1 MASCQPP
8 EDGLELS
15 PASTVPATS
24 RSVRLR
30 RREFAAAPEAPFA
43 DDLLDREE
51 HVKGFC
57 SLLTGA
63 ETPFVVSLDG
73 SWGTGKTAFVKMCA
87 AWLRSEA
94 ENSQQPVDV
103 VEFNAWTEG
112 YSRSALTDLVD
123 AVTIH
128 IANPRVEALKQIAKD
143 LLIGGAEAASGGALK
158 HLFEKSDSLRT
169 TVARF
174 KASLE
179 DLAHRNRGRLIVF
192 VDELDRCRP
201 DYALDVLETVRHLF
215 DVPGVC
221 VVLATNREA
230 LDQSVRSLYGPAQD
244 GERYMRR
251 FVDQAVR
258 LPSLSDD
265 QITAYLRHLYEE
277 TGLSARFID
286 EGQSTAIFEL
296 FIASEA
302 RAPRDIEQAVHRV
315 AVVLAS
321 IPAAQSGLQASN
333 PFGVWD
339 QAAMT
344 MLMLRAV
351 DRDSYE
357 RFTNGQADACDIGQA
372 LRSERLLP
380 LVTGRGASLTG
391 EERRH
396 HNQSVR
402 AQMQAALLMCCRGG
416 SLPAAIIHEEH
427 LQDRMKQNM
436 PSDYV
441 EQVWKAY
448 HRLRSAVMA
457 HGPDIDRLSAIIE
470 MTAFDPAAGTS
481 T

>member
-1 MASCQPP
+1 M
-8 EDGLELS
+8 
-15 PASTVPATS
+15 
-24 RSVRLR
+24 
-30 RREFAAAPEAPFA
+30 
-43 DDLLDREE
+43 
-51 HVKGFC
+51 
-57 SLLTGA
+57 LTGA

-73 SWGTGKTAFVKMCA
+73 GWGTGKTAFVKMCA
-87 AWLRSEA
+87 AWLRSED

-112 YSRSALTDLVD
+112 YSGSALADLVD
-123 AVTIH
+123 AVTSR
-128 IANPRVEALKQIAKD
+128 IANAKVEALKQAVKA
-143 LLIGGAEAASGGALK
+143 LLIGGAEAATGVALK
-158 HLFEKSDSLRT
+158 HLLEESDSPRK
-169 TVARF
+169 TVAKF
-174 KASLE
+174 KASLK
-179 DLAHRNRGRLIVF
+179 DLARRNSGRLIVF

-201 DYALDVLETVRHLF
+201 DYALDVLENVRHLF

-258 LPSLSDD
+258 LPDLSDD

-277 TGLSARFID
+277 TGLSERLTD
-286 EGQSTAIFEL
+286 DRHTKAIFEL

-315 AVVLAS
+315 AAVLAS
-321 IPAAQSGLQASN
+321 IPAAQSDLRASN

-344 MLMLRAV
+344 LLMLRAV
-351 DRDSYE
+351 DRDSYDG
-357 RFTNGQADACDIGQA
+357 FTNGRADACDVGQA
-372 LRSERLLP
+372 LRSERLVP
-380 LVTGRGASLTG
+380 LVTERGISLTD

-396 HNQSVR
+396 HHQSVR
-402 AQMQAALLMCCRGG
+402 AQMQAVLLMCCRGG
-416 SLPAAIIHEEH
+416 SRPASINYREH
-427 LQDRMKQNM
+427 IRSRMNQDM

-441 EQVWKAY
+441 DKVWAA
-448 HRLRSAVMA
+448 HDRLSPDAVKNW
-457 HGPDIDRLSAIIE
+457 PDIDRLVAIIE
-470 MTAFDPAAGTS
+470 MTAFDPAASTS

>member
-1 MASCQPP
+1 M
-8 EDGLELS
+8 
-15 PASTVPATS
+15 
-24 RSVRLR
+24 
-30 RREFAAAPEAPFA
+30 
-43 DDLLDREE
+43 
-51 HVKGFC
+51 
-57 SLLTGA
+57 LTGA
-63 ETPFVVSLDG
+63 ETPFGVSLDG
-73 SWGTGKTAFVKMCA
+73 GWGTGKTAFVKMCA
-87 AWLRSEA
+87 AWLRSED

-112 YSRSALTDLVD
+112 YSGSALADLVD
-123 AVTIH
+123 AVTSR
-128 IANPRVEALKQIAKD
+128 IANAKVEALKQAVKA
-143 LLIGGAEAASGGALK
+143 LLIGGAEAATGVTLK
-158 HLFEKSDSLRT
+158 HLLEESDSPRK
-169 TVARF
+169 TVAKF
-174 KASLE
+174 KASLK

-258 LPSLSDD
+258 LPDLSDD

-277 TGLSARFID
+277 TGLSERLTD
-286 EGQSTAIFEL
+286 DRHTKAIFEL

-302 RAPRDIEQAVHRV
+302 RAPRDIDQAVHRV
-315 AVVLAS
+315 AAVLAS
-321 IPAAQSGLQASN
+321 IPAAQSDLRASN
-333 PFGVWD
+333 PFGVWA
-339 QAAMT
+339 QAALT
-344 MLMLRAV
+344 LLMLRSV
-351 DRDSYE
+351 DRDSYDG
-357 RFTNGQADACDIGQA
+357 FTNGRADACDVGQA
-372 LRSERLLP
+372 LRSERLVP
-380 LVTGRGASLTG
+380 LVTERGVSLTD

-402 AQMQAALLMCCRGG
+402 AQMQAVLLMCRRGG
-416 SLPAAIIHEEH
+416 SLPSAIIREEYI
-427 LQDRMKQNM
+427 QDRMKQNM

-448 HRLRSAVMA
+448 NRLRPTAMA
-457 HGPDIDRLSAIIE
+457 HGPDIDRLAAIIE
-470 MTAFDPAAGTS
+470 MTAFDPAASTS

>member
-1 MASCQPP
+1 M
-8 EDGLELS
+8 
-15 PASTVPATS
+15 
-24 RSVRLR
+24 RLR
-30 RREFAAAPEAPFA
+30 RREFAATPEAPFA
-43 DDLLDREE
+43 DDLLNREE

-57 SLLTGA
+57 GMLTGA

-73 SWGTGKTAFVKMCA
+73 GWGTGKTAFVKMCA

-94 ENSQQPVDV
+94 ESSQQPVDV
-103 VEFNAWTEG
+103 VEFNAWIEG
-112 YSRSALTDLVD
+112 YSGSARADLVD
-123 AVTIH
+123 AVTSQIV
-128 IANPRVEALKQIAKD
+128 NPKVEALKQVVTD

-158 HLFEKSDSLRT
+158 HLFKKSDSLRA
-169 TVARF
+169 TVAKF

-179 DLAHRNRGRLIVF
+179 DLAHCNRGRLIVF

-286 EGQSTAIFEL
+286 EGHTKAIFEL
-296 FIASEA
+296 FVASEA

-321 IPAAQSGLQASN
+321 IPTAQPDLRASN
-333 PFGVWD
+333 LFAVWD

-344 MLMLRAV
+344 LLMLRAV
-351 DRDSYE
+351 DRDSYA
-357 RFTNGQADACDIGQA
+357 RFTNGRADACDAGQA
-372 LRSERLLP
+372 LRSERLVP
-380 LVTGRGASLTG
+380 FVTERGVSLTG

-396 HNQSVR
+396 HDRSIR
-402 AQMQAALLMCCRGG
+402 AQMQAVLLLCSRDG
-416 SLPAAIIHEEH
+416 SRPASIDYREDI
-427 LQDRMKQNM
+427 QTRMKQNM
-436 PSDYV
+436 PSDHV
-441 EQVWKAY
+441 DEVWRAY
-448 HRLRSAVMA
+448 DLFRPHLMRCW
-457 HGPDIDRLSAIIE
+457 PDIDRLAAIIE
-470 MTAFDPAAGTS
+470 MTALDPAASTS

>member
-1 MASCQPP
+1 MPSCRTP
-8 EDGLELS
+8 EDGLEL
-15 PASTVPATS
+15 PTLKAVPAIS
-24 RSVRLR
+24 RAVRLR
-30 RREFAAAPEAPFA
+30 RRGFGATPTAPFA

-57 SLLTGA
+57 GMLAGA

-112 YSRSALTDLVD
+112 YSRSARADLVD
-123 AVTIH
+123 AVTSH
-128 IANPRVEALKQIAKD
+128 IANPKVEALKQVAKD

-158 HLFEKSDSLRT
+158 HLFEKSDSHRT
-169 TVARF
+169 TVAKF

-179 DLAHRNRGRLIVF
+179 DLARRNRGRLVVF

-258 LPSLSDD
+258 LPDLSDE

-277 TGLSARFID
+277 TGLSARLTD
-286 EGQSTAIFEL
+286 DRHTTAIFEL

-315 AVVLAS
+315 AAVLAS
-321 IPAAQSGLQASN
+321 IPAAQRNLRTDN

-344 MLMLRAV
+344 LLMLRAV
-351 DRDSYE
+351 DRDSYD
-357 RFTNGQADACDIGQA
+357 RFTNGRADACDAGQA
-372 LRSERLLP
+372 LRSERLVP
-380 LVTGRGASLTG
+380 LVTERGVSLTD

-396 HNQSVR
+396 HDRLIR
-402 AQMQAALLMCCRGG
+402 AQMQAVLLLCSRDG
-416 SLPAAIIHEEH
+416 SLPASIDYREDI
-427 LQDRMKQNM
+427 QTRMKQNM
-436 PSDYV
+436 PSDHV
-441 EQVWKAY
+441 DEVWRAY
-448 HRLRSAVMA
+448 DFFRPHSMSCW
-457 HGPDIDRLSAIIE
+457 PDIDRLAAIIE
-470 MTAFDPAAGTS
+470 MTAFDPAASTS

>member
-1 MASCQPP
+1 M
-8 EDGLELS
+8 
-15 PASTVPATS
+15 
-24 RSVRLR
+24 
-30 RREFAAAPEAPFA
+30 
-43 DDLLDREE
+43 
-51 HVKGFC
+51 
-57 SLLTGA
+57 
-63 ETPFVVSLDG
+63 
-73 SWGTGKTAFVKMCA
+73 
-87 AWLRSEA
+87 
-94 ENSQQPVDV
+94 
-103 VEFNAWTEG
+103 
-112 YSRSALTDLVD
+112 D
-123 AVTIH
+123 AVTSH
-128 IANPRVEALKQIAKD
+128 IANPKVEALKQVAKD

-158 HLFEKSDSLRT
+158 HLFEKSDSHRT
-169 TVARF
+169 TVAKF

-179 DLAHRNRGRLIVF
+179 DLARRNRGRLVVF

-215 DVPGVC
+215 DVPGIC
-221 VVLATNREA
+221 VALATNREA

-277 TGLSARFID
+277 TGLSERFID
-286 EGQSTAIFEL
+286 EGHTKAIFES

-315 AVVLAS
+315 VVVLAS
-321 IPAAQSGLQASN
+321 VPAAQSKLRASN

-344 MLMLRAV
+344 LLMLRTV
-351 DRDSYE
+351 DRDSYD
-357 RFTNGQADACDIGQA
+357 RFTNGQADACDVGQA
-372 LRSERLLP
+372 LRSERLVP
-380 LVTGRGASLTG
+380 LVTARGVSLTD

-396 HNQSVR
+396 HDRSIR
-402 AQMQAALLMCCRGG
+402 AQMQAVLLMCCRGG
-416 SLPAAIIHEEH
+416 SLPSAIIREEH
-427 LQDRMKQNM
+427 TQDRMKQNM

-448 HRLRSAVMA
+448 NRLQPTAMA
-457 HGPDIDRLSAIIE
+457 HAPDIDRLAAIIE